1 MNGHRISIQVTNM
14 DLPFETKA
22 EHAAWLRRTE
32 RTLDNWR
39 NQPDGL
45 PYTTKGRTPL
55 FNREWTLEWLKS
67 RRRQNN
73 PTSERGKRQRAA

>member
-1 MNGHRISIQVTNM
+1 MTNAIGQ
-14 DLPFETKA
+14 FESKA
-22 EHAAWLRRTE
+22 AHAAWLETTE
-32 RTLDNWR
+32 RSIDNWR

-55 FNREWTLEWLKS
+55 FCREWTLAWLEL

-73 PTSERGKRQRAA
+73 PLHQRGKQRRRAG